1 MLMFTPSSFPARK
14 LFTSSMD
21 EESLSKKIKERTDE
35 LMKLSM
41 ERLQEKYNIDLEY
54 LMSNKP
60 TTMTSI
66 SNPSIK
72 SQTTLENPS
81 KYLSTSKTHGTWR
94 WEIIDTESQYVPSFY
109 LSRKYHSDTYI
120 TTSKYD
126 GYILP
131 KTPAKQIKCP
141 EIIRS
146 GNKVEFR
153 HSLLVKNES
162 ATENEMRNSTT
173 HKCTQSRINT
183 WNIPVKKWSQYMNI
197 KFDKPVRNR
206 SSSLSQLDR
215 IISNKYAASD
225 NNTLKKTASS
235 AGDLSVHR
243 CTASIPGMVSRVGKT
258 KSKNTGRNV
267 FPVVKYRQLTMLD
280 ILNGMNIEKSPISVR
295 KQYHRDMN
303 NQGMP
308 NDH

>member
-1 MLMFTPSSFPARK
+1 MLMCAPSSFPARK

-21 EESLSKKIKERTDE
+21 KESLSKRLEE
-35 LMKLSM
+35 EVYEAMKSST
-41 ERLQEKYNIDLEY
+41 ERLQEKYNIDFQY

-60 TTMTSI
+60 TTMASI

-72 SQTTLENPS
+72 LQTTLENPS
-81 KYLSTSKTHGTWR
+81 KFLSTSKIHDTWR
-94 WEIIDTESQYVPSFY
+94 WESIDTKNQYIPSFY

-120 TTSKYD
+120 STGKYD

-131 KTPAKQIKCP
+131 KTPAKQIKKP

-153 HSLLVKNES
+153 HSFPVKNES
-162 ATENEMRNSTT
+162 ARESEMRNFTK

-183 WNIPVKKWSQYMNI
+183 WNIPVKKWSQNMNT
-197 KFDKPVRNR
+197 KFDKPALNR

-215 IISNKYAASD
+215 IISNKCVVSD

-243 CTASIPGMVSRVGKT
+243 CAASIPDMLSRARKT
-258 KSKNTGRNV
+258 KSKNIGRNV
-267 FPVVKYRQLTMLD
+267 FPVVKYRQLTMLE
-280 ILNGMNIEKSPISVR
+280 ILSDWHEHTKNSYLCQKTVP
-295 KQYHRDMN
+295 
-303 NQGMP
+303 
-308 NDH
+308 